1 MNKKLSLNS
10 FYFFLKSKKLRLV
23 AVVLTSTFFLSCKE
37 NSLVREPKNEFQAQT
52 TGRVSNAD
60 LVYRRHDYMDYWI
73 DKDGDC
79 QNLRHEM
86 LERQSLEE
94 VKFKTTKN
102 CIVDRGLWVDPYT
115 NKSVKLASDLDVDH
129 VIPLAYAH
137 QSGGSVW
144 SGLEKRQ
151 FAMDEDNLLLVDD
164 TENSRKGA
172 KGPSQ
177 YLPVQ
182 SFHCEYA
189 RIWQAVSE
197 KYNLSLLAA
206 DQLTL
211 TSVLNRCLM

>member
-1 MNKKLSLNS
+1 M
-10 FYFFLKSKKLRLV
+10 
-23 AVVLTSTFFLSCKE
+23 
-37 NSLVREPKNEFQAQT
+37 
-52 TGRVSNAD
+52 
-60 LVYRRHDYMDYWI
+60 
-73 DKDGDC
+73 
-79 QNLRHEM
+79 
-86 LERQSLEE
+86 
-94 VKFKTTKN
+94 
-102 CIVDRGLWVDPYT
+102 
-115 NKSVKLASDLDVDH
+115 DH

-164 TENSRKGA
+164 AENSRKGA

-177 YLPVQ
+177 YLPVKG
-182 SFHCEYA
+182 FHCEYA

-211 TSVLNRCLM
+211 TSVLNRCFM